1 MVHRRKRIIA
11 LLTAAVLLLQC
22 VQVGVMAQDNT
33 EPSGTTS
40 APVETVPETQP
51 ETTDP
56 SSEAEWEG
64 TGALNPDGTPV
75 TSDQGDV
82 PQEGEPEVTE
92 PPAEPES
99 YIITLDLD
107 GGQVNNLQSFGWSQ
121 SSYEKYQWTRTA
133 SESQAGSGV
142 AMMVDETL
150 GGLLPGAPYRAGYQF
165 IGWKIDGV
173 DHTGDTVTIYEDT
186 EITACWDIEIYQV
199 EFRQDSN
206 RLWQVQVPYG
216 ATLWTESSAPWE
228 EPGVQWTEDK
238 AQVYISVGQN
248 PAQNVTVTRNQ
259 SGNLGSYYYTFTLGG
274 VYYFTYGGK
283 TPTKPGQHFV
293 SWKLLSGGAGF
304 TVTGNAVFTSQF
316 QADTAYVFNI
326 YYYYEN
332 GTRAKETAT
341 FTFGKNDIAD
351 GKITI
356 EVTFPQILHYTAS
369 LNQRD
374 GVIWNEETDTIEV
387 DVDTAFPTTS
397 ATNFLA
403 LTVIYSSAEISYK
416 VEYYQQTADG
426 NAYVYVGT
434 LENFEKVKYGSRV
447 SVPDSPELGQDVSF
461 EGFSISASSQSAIS
475 GGVVLQEPIVEFDKD
490 GNAIVKVYYDRAS
503 YFIYFQ
509 TGTTEVQLEPE
520 KVRYG
525 AKMPDLS
532 EKIASLTRQGYD
544 PVTKDNITWYRLNEN
559 GELQKV
565 EVPNQSDPIYGFMP
579 PYDLYAV
586 FTWIPATTSVRLVY
600 WVESRNSP
608 GYQNAYTVTVNG
620 IQTEAVLTVNLNEG
634 VTITGGGWPAD
645 KTGASGFSDLM
656 ESRYEDE
663 AYATFFSYNDQQ
675 TKASPGNVA
684 NAQATDTGAVSQET
698 ITADSFNVKVSGDGT
713 TTINIYYTRN
723 LYTLEFVL
731 ARRNGSNQLQVAWR
745 TNGSFA
751 GTDTMWTTG
760 VDGSL
765 SFLDFGEDVTT
776 QSESASEMYGDLSVQ
791 KTYRLTDSLGV
802 DDRSPVGRYGTKR
815 ISMVGTDYLCYVY
828 TLTARFE
835 ADITALWP
843 TAGNL
848 TDKFTTT
855 DANNATQTYE
865 YISVGTDKNSYYQKV
880 FTEGS
885 GQHNILNAYS
895 TMDLNVVAMGNEN
908 WTATADTGDGEFAH
922 RMVAYWY
929 YSAKEYHYYFFY
941 ETVDASIK
949 PQDPQVQEFSVFQME
964 SPGATGYVQG
974 SLLTTSADNYGH
986 VYVYDENY
994 SVQFSS
1000 SDKAGQNQPARQ
1012 GFVSQF
1018 KISSGAG
1025 TDKGGNIY
1033 FFYTREEYKLDIQNT
1048 NERYELPEDILT
1060 ERFDCLSKYG
1070 QGITTLQQLGWE
1082 RINEDG
1088 TATIRFGG
1096 ALVPLAEE
1104 EITTWLTSEDGG
1116 RLKYPNPSSGEN
1128 QYYFRMWYRNLMQ
1141 TIPVD
1146 WTPAGGLQTMTANTT
1161 LYAGWFTPRYT
1172 TTYVLNG
1179 GTWKDKIQYTLTTYT
1194 DPSVGT
1200 LFLYYPHQTAEAEA
1214 GVPMY
1219 WYLQTKA
1226 EDRLFVQNLYTCEL
1240 SDVAMWDEATQHYI
1254 ANGKITSL
1262 EDLLAISEL
1271 HNHQSRLVNQYYCY
1285 MGEEGTYNHR
1295 NYININA
1302 QVNTVLPEPAAP
1314 ERVGY
1319 SFAGWYYFDAEPSN
1333 GQKVYLKDVLSQ
1345 NQSLASYGENYVY
1358 LDHVGD
1364 AYLVHVDDQEQL
1376 FYYPDQTGYRYS
1388 YTNDASVVSRDLR
1401 LYAAWEPQGDVKAEV
1416 YHLVPVDEVQDNQTF
1431 TPKDGQPIAVNK
1443 SQQITIGGK
1452 RYYILDSESLS
1463 NLYTGSTYIQTAW
1476 QYCKDDTR
1484 KNWLPVQA
1492 EIPLHADNRTQTV
1505 TEQTL
1510 DTVTG
1515 NTYRIA
1521 DGDGTYTYYAF
1532 FVYEPTDLVTY
1543 QIYAID
1549 LSVAVAE
1556 GDLKSYQDTFD
1567 RSFRPEPTEPYCL
1580 SITEKQISMA
1590 DAVTTFVTENAPA
1603 ISGYSVYQDWSQE
1616 LQLQTDSDA
1625 NNIFFYY
1632 VRDNDAIDYSV
1643 TFYLMNDG
1651 GYSGQNAVTISGIPA
1666 VTGEIISLEDMAS
1679 FYAELLTTAKIYSGY
1694 AGSENQAQQDLYN
1707 RYEGMTIT
1715 WIQNGIEKKFTV
1727 LVGDTDDLNLDQITN
1742 IPLDYYVDSWS
1753 PTGTSLVVSDGVQ
1766 VAVYLATAHL
1776 VIQKV
1781 DTAGLPLSGAKF
1793 TLERLVEDAGGEIS
1807 YDGKTY
1813 RLDPDFAPMTATSG
1827 ADGKAWFH
1835 DLSARLF
1842 EGGKGYVYRLTETE
1856 APKGYHRLTA
1866 PMYVI
1871 TPYTVEDETSY
1882 TVTYTVVNS
1891 GLLTMPAS
1899 GLPGGIYPMTFLGF
1913 GLMTGALLWWYVS
1926 PKGTST
1932 NVKPVDGKRR
1942 KAKRPDTKL

>member
-1 MVHRRKRIIA
+1 MVRRRNRMIA
-11 LLTAAVLLLQC
+11 LLTVAVLLLQYI
-22 VQVGVMAQDNT
+22 QVAAMAQDDI
-33 EPSGTTS
+33 EPTGTTS
-40 APVETVPETQP
+40 SSVETSPDSQP
-51 ETTDP
+51 EASDP
-56 SSEAEWEG
+56 TSGVEWEG
-64 TGALNPDGTPV
+64 TGELNPDGTPV
-75 TSDQGDV
+75 TADQGDV
-82 PQEGEPEVTE
+82 LQPGVPEVTQS
-92 PPAEPES
+92 PAELEN
-99 YIITLDLD
+99 YVITLDLD
-107 GGQVNNLQSFGWSQ
+107 GGQVNNLQSAGWNQ
-121 SSYEKYQWTRTA
+121 SSSQIYQWTHTV
-133 SESQAGSGV
+133 SETEPEAGSGV
-142 AMMVDETL
+142 TLTLNDTL
-150 GGLLPGAPYRAGYQF
+150 GGLLPGVPYRAGYEF
-165 IGWKIDGV
+165 TGWKIGETDN
-173 DHTGDTVTIYEDT
+173 TGNTVTIYGDT
-186 EITACWDIEIYQV
+186 KITASWKVKIYQV
-199 EFRQDSN
+199 EFQQDDDL
-206 RLWQVQVPYG
+206 LWQVQVPYG

-228 EPGVQWTEDK
+228 DPGVNWTEDK
-238 AQVYISVGQN
+238 AQVDISVGPN
-248 PAQNVTVTRNQ
+248 SEQNVTVTRY
-259 SGNLGSYYYTFTLGG
+259 SVVEPGGYYYTFTVGG
-274 VYYFTYGGK
+274 VYYFTYAGQ

-304 TVTGNAVFTSQF
+304 TVTGNAVFTPQF

-332 GTRAKETAT
+332 GTRAGDTYT
-341 FTFGKNDIAD
+341 FSFGKEDIQE
-351 GKITI
+351 GILSFQ
-356 EVTFPQILHYTAS
+356 VRLPQIFHYTAAPS
-369 LNQRD
+369 TRE
-374 GVIWNEETDTIEV
+374 GVNWIKGADNTYTIKV
-387 DVDTAFPTTS
+387 DIKNVFPTDS

-416 VEYYQQTADG
+416 VEYYQQNDEGTG
-426 NAYVYVGT
+426 YEYVGT
-434 LENFEKVKYGSRV
+434 LENFPKVEYGSRV
-447 SVPDSPELGQDVSF
+447 SVQDRPALGPNVSF
-461 EGFSISASSQSAIS
+461 DGFLISASSQSAIS
-475 GGVVLQEPIVEFDKD
+475 GGVVLQEREQEGNSSVVFDGS
-490 GNAIVKVYYDRAS
+490 GNATVKIYYDRAS

-509 TGTTEVQLEPE
+509 TGTSEVQLDPE

-525 AKMPDLS
+525 GKMPDLS
-532 EKIASLTRQGYD
+532 EKIASLTRRGYEQ
-544 PVTKDNITWYRLNEN
+544 VTKDDITWYRLDEK
-559 GELQKV
+559 GDLQEVKV
-565 EVPNQSDPIYGFMP
+565 PDPSDPTYGDMP

-586 FTWIPATTSVRLVY
+586 FTWTPATTSVRLVY
-600 WVESRNSP
+600 WVESRNAPS
-608 GYQNAYTVTVNG
+608 YQNAYTITVDG
-620 IQTEAVLTVNLNEG
+620 IQTESELTVKLNGG
-634 VTITGGGWPAD
+634 VTITGGDWPAY
-645 KTGASGFSDLM
+645 KTGASGFSKLM
-656 ESRYEDE
+656 KSRYGSE
-663 AYATFFSYNDQQ
+663 AYATFFYYNAQQ
-675 TKASPGNVA
+675 TKASPGNVT
-684 NAQATDTGAVSQET
+684 NAQSTGSGNVSQGA
-698 ITADSFNVKVSGDGT
+698 ITEDSFRVKVKGDGT
-713 TTINIYYTRN
+713 TTINIYYSRN
-723 LYTLEFVL
+723 LYTLEFIL
-731 ARRNGSNQLQVAWR
+731 ARMDTFQKLQVA
-745 TNGSFA
+745 TSTSGSFSTTTWTRVG
-751 GTDTMWTTG
+751 GTFTFT
-760 VDGSL
+760 
-765 SFLDFGEDVTT
+765 DFPKNVVTT
-776 QSESASEMYGDLSVQ
+776 EVVSGQYGELNME
-791 KTYRLTDSLGV
+791 KTYRMTKYVEDS
-802 DDRSPVGRYGTKR
+802 RSPVGRYGTKTV
-815 ISMVGTDYLCYVY
+815 SGYSCYVY

-835 ADITALWP
+835 AEITDLWP
-843 TAGNL
+843 TAANITGEYLGNQYISMG
-848 TDKFTTT
+848 T
-855 DANNATQTYE
+855 DAN
-865 YISVGTDKNSYYQKV
+865 SYYRNVFAGNQK
-880 FTEGS
+880 
-885 GQHNILNAYS
+885 NILNAYS
-895 TMDLNVVAMGNEN
+895 TMDMTVVAMKPSDS
-908 WTATADTGDGEFAH
+908 ATWSATSDAGDGNNVAH
-922 RMVAYWY
+922 QMVAYWNTNA
-929 YSAKEYHYYFFY
+929 SEYQYYFLY
-941 ETVDASIK
+941 EVLDTTVT
-949 PQDPQVQEFSVFQME
+949 VNSVGVEAFNSE
-964 SPGATGYVQG
+964 N
-974 SLLTTSADNYGH
+974 ADNNLYTNGQYVSRNGC
-986 VYVYDENY
+986 VYVYSTTP
-994 SVQFSS
+994 SVQYSTATPS
-1000 SDKAGQNQPARQ
+1000 GQNQPARQ
-1012 GFVSQF
+1012 GF
-1018 KISSGAG
+1018 ISKEKVYSGK
-1025 TDKGGNIY
+1025 DVKRDCKIY
-1033 FFYTREEYKLDIQNT
+1033 FFYDRETYQLDIQNT
-1048 NERYELPEDILT
+1048 SDRYSIPHELLNRE
-1060 ERFDCLSKYG
+1060 FSCLSDKYG
-1070 QGITTLQQLGWE
+1070 EDVKTLAQVGWE
-1082 RINEDG
+1082 SVSADG
-1088 TATIRFGG
+1088 TASIRYGG
-1096 ALVPLAEE
+1096 DLSALGEQEVQQ
-1104 EITTWLTSEDGG
+1104 WLTDPSGG
-1116 RLKYPNPSSGEN
+1116 NLAYPIQSSGEN
-1128 QYYFRMWYRNLMQ
+1128 QYYFWQWYRNQMQ

-1146 WTPAGGLQTMTANTT
+1146 WSPEGGLQTITGNTT

-1172 TTYVLNG
+1172 TSYVLNG
-1179 GTWKDKIQYTLTTYT
+1179 GVWQDSIDYTLTMLELKGEKVY
-1194 DPSVGT
+1194 
-1200 LFLYYPHQTAEAEA
+1200 LYYPHQIQNASL
-1214 GVPMY
+1214 PLY
-1219 WYLQTKA
+1219 WYVQSR
-1226 EDRLFVQNLYTCEL
+1226 ENDRLFVDTLYTCF
-1240 SDVAMWDEATQHYI
+1240 VGAVCTWDEENSKWVIDPELATMDNLQRVSEKDT
-1254 ANGKITSL
+1254 NGT
-1262 EDLLAISEL
+1262 
-1271 HNHQSRLVNQYYCY
+1271 RLVDHYFCY
-1285 MGEEGTYNHR
+1285 MGETGMNDHR
-1295 NYININA
+1295 YYVNINA
-1302 QVNTVLPEPAAP
+1302 TVGSVLPEPATP

-1364 AYLVHVDDQEQL
+1364 AYLVHVDDQGRL

-1388 YTNDASVVSRDLR
+1388 YANEASVVSRDLR
-1401 LYAAWEPQGDVKAEV
+1401 LYAAWEPQGDAKAVV
-1416 YHLVPVDEVQDNQTF
+1416 YHLVPVDDAQASQTF
-1431 TPKDGQPIAVNK
+1431 TPKGGQSIAVNK

-1476 QYCKDDTR
+1476 QYCKDDTS

-1521 DGDGTYTYYAF
+1521 DGEGTYTYYAF

-1707 RYEGMTIT
+1707 RYKGMTIT

-1727 LVGDTDDLNLDQITN
+1727 LVGDTDDLNLDEITN

-1807 YDGKTY
+1807 YNGKTY
-1813 RLDPDFAPMTATSG
+1813 RLDSAFAPMTATSG

-1842 EGGKGYVYRLTETE
+1842 KDGKGYVYRLTETE
-1856 APKGYHRLTA
+1856 APKGYHRLSA